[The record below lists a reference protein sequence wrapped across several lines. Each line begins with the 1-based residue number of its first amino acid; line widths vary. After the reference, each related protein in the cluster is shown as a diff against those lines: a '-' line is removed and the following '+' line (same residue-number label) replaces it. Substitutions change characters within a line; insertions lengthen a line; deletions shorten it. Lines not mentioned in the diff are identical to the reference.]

1 MKGLQ
6 DVVWDAGGRV
16 PVVVQDAGTGAVLAL
31 DTMDRGGLAA
41 TLATGQAT
49 YWVPNDGTAG
59 GCAAAGPLQM
69 LTAAFLACDGRAI
82 LLQVQ
87 SAGPVCRRSAAGS
100 CFGDVLSLET
110 RLDRGL
116 RSARRGREAA
126 DEVPIHWSPE
136 AAEGA

>member
-6 DVVWDAGGRV
+6 DVRWDADGRV
-16 PVVVQDAGTGAVLAL
+16 PVVVQDASSGAVLAL
-31 DTMDRGGLAA
+31 DTMDRAGLA
-41 TLATGQAT
+41 TTFATGLAT
-49 YWVPNDGTAG
+49 YWLPGDGTAG

-87 SAGPVCRRSAAGS
+87 AAGPVCRQNATGS
-100 CFGDVLSLET
+100 CFGEVLSLEASPSQ
-110 RLDRGL
+110 G
-116 RSARRGREAA
+116 GRPESRANRAA
-126 DEVPIHWSPE
+126 DEVMIRWSPQ